1 MNNQVIIITGASSG
15 FGRATAETL
24 AQHGHTVYATVRDMT
39 GKNQPVTRELQRTA
53 QAEHT
58 RLHVIELDVTN
69 TESVERAV
77 QTVVKDTG
85 RLDVL
90 VNNAGIFYAGI
101 TEGFTPE
108 QAAIQF
114 DVNVIGIL
122 RTMRA
127 ALPQFR
133 RQGRGLIINIGSI
146 VGRVTFPFFGLYGA
160 TKYALEA
167 LTEGY
172 RYELSQL
179 GIDVALLQPSA
190 YPTAMYANMQG
201 PGDASRVAD
210 YGEVAKIPGAM
221 LEQFGKLLSAP
232 SAPQAQEIADAIRHL
247 IAQPAGSRP
256 FRTVVGPDFGAET
269 VNAQTAPVQ
278 AEVLKGLGLGHLDT
292 LKIPVQ
298 MSCNQEDVPC
308 H

>member
-1 MNNQVIIITGASSG
+1 MNNQIILITGASSG
-15 FGRATAETL
+15 FGRVTAETL

-39 GKNQPVTRELQRTA
+39 GKNQPVARELQRAA

-58 RLHVIELDVTN
+58 RLHVIELDVTD
-69 TESVERAV
+69 TDSVERAV
-77 QTVVKDTG
+77 QTVVSETG

-90 VNNAGIFYAGI
+90 VNNAGTFYGGI
-101 TEGFTPE
+101 TEGFTPQ
-108 QAAIQF
+108 QATAQF

-133 RQGRGLIINIGSI
+133 RQGSGLIINIGSI

-190 YPTAMYANMQG
+190 YPTALFARMQG
-201 PGDASRVAD
+201 PTDARRVGEYGDI
-210 YGEVAKIPGAM
+210 AKLPSAM
-221 LEQFGKLLSAP
+221 LEQFGTLLSAP
-232 SAPQAQEIADAIRHL
+232 NAPKPQEVADAIRHL

-292 LKIPVQ
+292 LKIPGQ

>member
-1 MNNQVIIITGASSG
+1 MNNQIILITGASSG
-15 FGRATAETL
+15 FGRVTAETL
-24 AQHGHTVYATVRDMT
+24 AQHRHTVYATVRDMT
-39 GKNQPVTRELQRTA
+39 GKNQPVARELQRAA

-58 RLHVIELDVTN
+58 RLHVIELDVTD
-69 TESVERAV
+69 TDSVERAV
-77 QTVVKDTG
+77 QTVVSETG

-90 VNNAGIFYAGI
+90 VNNAGTFYGGI
-101 TEGFTPE
+101 TEGFTPQ
-108 QAAIQF
+108 QATAQF

-133 RQGRGLIINIGSI
+133 RQGSGLIINIGSI

-190 YPTAMYANMQG
+190 YPTALFARMQG
-201 PGDASRVAD
+201 PTDARRVGEYGDI
-210 YGEVAKIPGAM
+210 AKLPSAM

-232 SAPQAQEIADAIRHL
+232 NAPKPQEVADAIRHL

-292 LKIPVQ
+292 LKIPGQ

>member
-1 MNNQVIIITGASSG
+1 MNNQVIMITGASSG
-15 FGRATAETL
+15 FGLATAETL
-24 AQHGHTVYATVRDMT
+24 AHHGHTVYATLRDST
-39 GKNQPVTRELQRTA
+39 GKNQAVARELQSTA
-53 QAEHT
+53 RASST
-58 RLHVIELDVTN
+58 RLRVLELDVAN
-69 TESVERAV
+69 TDSVERAM
-77 QTVVKDTG
+77 QTMVRETG

-90 VNNAGIFYAGI
+90 VNNAGVAYAGI

-108 QAAIQF
+108 QAAAQF

-127 ALPQFR
+127 ALPLFR
-133 RQGRGLIINIGSI
+133 RQGSELIINIGSI
-146 VGRVTFPFFGLYGA
+146 LGRVTFPFFGLYGA

-201 PGDASRVAD
+201 PADAPRVAE
-210 YGEVAKIPGAM
+210 YGEVAKIPSAM
-221 LEQFGKLLSAP
+221 LELFGKMLSAP
-232 SAPQAQEIADAIRHL
+232 NAPNPQEVADAICHL
-247 IAQPAGSRP
+247 IAQPAGTRA
-256 FRTVVGPDFGAET
+256 FRTVVGSDFGAKT

-278 AEVLKGLGLGHLDT
+278 AGVLKGLGLGHLDT
-292 LKIPVQ
+292 LK
-298 MSCNQEDVPC
+298 VPGLAQV
-308 H
+308 

>member
-1 MNNQVIIITGASSG
+1 MNSQVIIITGASSG

-24 AQHGHTVYATVRDMT
+24 ARHGHTVYATVRDLT
-39 GKNQPVTRELQRTA
+39 GKNQPVTRELRNAA
-53 QAEHT
+53 QAGHT

-69 TESVERAV
+69 TDSVERAV
-77 QTVVKDTG
+77 QTVVRETG

-90 VNNAGIFYAGI
+90 INNAGIFYAGI

-108 QAAIQF
+108 QAAAQF
-114 DVNVIGIL
+114 DVNVIGII

-133 RQGRGLIINIGSI
+133 RQGSGLIINIGSI

-179 GIDVALLQPSA
+179 GVDVALLQPSA
-190 YPTAMYANMQG
+190 YPTAMFASMQG
-201 PGDASRVAD
+201 PADAPRVAE
-210 YGEVAKIPGAM
+210 YGEVAKIPSAM
-221 LEQFGKLLSAP
+221 LEQFGRMLSAP
-232 SAPQAQEIADAIRHL
+232 NAPKAQEVADAICHL
-247 IAQPAGSRP
+247 IAQPAGSRA
-256 FRTVVGPDFGAET
+256 FRTVVGPDFGAKT
-269 VNAQTAPVQ
+269 VNGQTAPVQ

-292 LKIPVQ
+292 LKIPGLAQ
-298 MSCNQEDVPC
+298 CNQAEVPC

>member
-1 MNNQVIIITGASSG
+1 MHNQVIIITGASSG
-15 FGRATAETL
+15 FGRATAEML
-24 AQHGHTVYATVRDMT
+24 AHQGYLVYATVRDKA
-39 GKNQPVTRELQRTA
+39 GKNQPVARELRSAA
-53 QAEHT
+53 QAGHT
-58 RLHVIELDVTN
+58 RLQVIELDVTD
-69 TESVERAV
+69 TDSVEHAV
-77 QTVVKDTG
+77 QTVVRETG

-90 VNNAGIFYAGI
+90 INNAGIFYAGI

-108 QAAIQF
+108 QASAQF
-114 DVNVIGIL
+114 DVNVIGII

-133 RQGRGLIINIGSI
+133 RQGSGLIINIGSI

-190 YPTAMYANMQG
+190 YPTAMFTNMQG
-201 PGDASRVAD
+201 PADVLRVAE
-210 YGEVAKIPGAM
+210 YGDVAKIPSAM
-221 LEQFGKLLSAP
+221 FEQFGKMLSAP
-232 SAPQAQEIADAIRHL
+232 NAPNAQEVADAIGHL

-256 FRTVVGPDFGAET
+256 FRTVVGADFGAKMI
-269 VNAQTAPVQ
+269 NAQTAPVQ
-278 AEVLKGLGLGHLDT
+278 AEVLKGLSLGHLDT
-292 LKIPVQ
+292 LSI
-298 MSCNQEDVPC
+298 SGVPQI
-308 H
+308 

>member
-1 MNNQVIIITGASSG
+1 MNDQVIIITGASSG

-39 GKNQPVTRELQRTA
+39 GKNQPVARELQRA
-53 QAEHT
+53 AETGHT

-85 RLDVL
+85 RVDVL
-90 VNNAGIFYAGI
+90 VNNAGIAYAGI

-108 QAAIQF
+108 QAAAQF

-133 RQGRGLIINIGSI
+133 RQGSGLIINIGSI
-146 VGRVTFPFFGLYGA
+146 LGRVTFPFFGLYGA

-190 YPTAMYANMQG
+190 YPTAMYASMQG
-201 PGDASRVAD
+201 PADAPRVGEYGD
-210 YGEVAKIPGAM
+210 VAKIPSAM
-221 LEQFGKLLSAP
+221 LEHFGRLLSAP
-232 SAPQAQEIADAIRHL
+232 DAPKAQEVADAIGHL

-256 FRTVVGPDFGAET
+256 FRTVVGPDFGTQT

-278 AEVLKGLGLGHLDT
+278 AGVLKGLGLCHAHA
-292 LKIPVQ
+292 LKVLGLAKG
-298 MSCNQEDVPC
+298 
-308 H
+308 

>member
-1 MNNQVIIITGASSG
+1 MNNQIILITGASSG
-15 FGRATAETL
+15 FGRVTAETL

-39 GKNQPVTRELQRTA
+39 GKNQPVARELQRAA

-58 RLHVIELDVTN
+58 RLHVIELDVTD
-69 TESVERAV
+69 TDSVERAV
-77 QTVVKDTG
+77 QTVVSETG

-90 VNNAGIFYAGI
+90 VNNAGTFYGGI
-101 TEGFTPE
+101 TEGFTPQ
-108 QAAIQF
+108 QATAQF

-133 RQGRGLIINIGSI
+133 RQGSGLIINIGSI

-190 YPTAMYANMQG
+190 YPTALFARMQG
-201 PGDASRVAD
+201 PTDARRVGEYGDI
-210 YGEVAKIPGAM
+210 AKLPSAM

-232 SAPQAQEIADAIRHL
+232 NAPKPQEVADAIRHL

-292 LKIPVQ
+292 LKIPGQ

>member
-1 MNNQVIIITGASSG
+1 MNNQVILITGASSG
-15 FGRATAETL
+15 FGRVTAETL
-24 AQHGHTVYATVRDMT
+24 AHHGHTVYATVRDMT
-39 GKNQPVTRELQRTA
+39 GKNQPVARELQRTA

-58 RLHVIELDVTN
+58 RLHVIELDVTD
-69 TESVERAV
+69 TDSVERAV
-77 QTVVKDTG
+77 QTVVGETG

-90 VNNAGIFYAGI
+90 VNNAGTFYGGI

-108 QAAIQF
+108 QATAQF

-122 RTMRA
+122 RMMRA

-133 RQGRGLIINIGSI
+133 KQGRGLIINIGSI
-146 VGRVTFPFFGLYGA
+146 VGRVSFPFFGLYGA

-190 YPTAMYANMQG
+190 YPTALFARMQE
-201 PGDASRVAD
+201 PTDALRVGE
-210 YGEVAKIPGAM
+210 YGELAKLPSAM

-232 SAPQAQEIADAIRHL
+232 NAPKPQEVADAIRQL

-256 FRTVVGPDFGAET
+256 FRTVVGPDFGAKT
-269 VNAQTAPVQ
+269 VNDQTAPVQ

-292 LKIPVQ
+292 LKIPGLAQ
-298 MSCNQEDVPC
+298 I
-308 H
+308 

>member
-1 MNNQVIIITGASSG
+1 MNSQVIIITGASSG
-15 FGRATAETL
+15 FGRVTAETL
-24 AQHGHTVYATVRDMT
+24 AHHGHTVYATVRDMT
-39 GKNQPVTRELQRTA
+39 GKNQPVARELQRAA

-58 RLHVIELDVTN
+58 RLHVIELDVTE
-69 TESVERAV
+69 TDSVERAV
-77 QTVVKDTG
+77 QTVVSETG

-90 VNNAGIFYAGI
+90 VNNAGTFYGGI

-108 QAAIQF
+108 QATAQF

-133 RQGRGLIINIGSI
+133 RQGSGLIINIGSI

-190 YPTAMYANMQG
+190 YPTALFARMQG
-201 PGDASRVAD
+201 PADAPRVGE
-210 YGEVAKIPGAM
+210 YGELAKLPSAM
-221 LEQFGKLLSAP
+221 LEQFWKLLSAP
-232 SAPQAQEIADAIRHL
+232 NAPKPQEVADAISYL
-247 IAQPAGSRP
+247 IAQAAGSRP
-256 FRTVVGPDFGAET
+256 FRTVVGPDFGAKT
-269 VNAQTAPVQ
+269 VNIQTAPVQ

-292 LKIPVQ
+292 LKIPRQ
-298 MSCNQEDVPC
+298 
-308 H
+308 

>member
-1 MNNQVIIITGASSG
+1 MNSQVIIITGASSG
-15 FGRATAETL
+15 FGRTTAETL
-24 AQHGHTVYATVRDMT
+24 ASQGHTVYATLRDLK
-39 GKNQPVTRELQRTA
+39 GKNQAVARELRSAA
-53 QAEHT
+53 QAGNT

-69 TESVERAV
+69 TDSAERAL
-77 QTVVKDTG
+77 QTVVRETG

-108 QAAIQF
+108 QAAAQF

-133 RQGRGLIINIGSI
+133 RQGSGLIINIGSI

-179 GIDVALLQPSA
+179 GVDVALLQPSA
-190 YPTAMYANMQG
+190 YPTAMYASMQG
-201 PGDASRVAD
+201 PADASRVAE
-210 YGEVAKIPGAM
+210 YGEVAKIPSAM
-221 LEQFGKLLSAP
+221 LEQFGELLSAP
-232 SAPQAQEIADAIRHL
+232 NARKAQEVADAICHL
-247 IAQPAGSRP
+247 IAQPAGSRT
-256 FRTVVGPDFGAET
+256 FRTTVGPDFGAKT
-269 VNAQTAPVQ
+269 INAQTAPIQ

-292 LKIPVQ
+292 LKFPARLK
-298 MSCNQEDVPC
+298 CNQEEAPC

>member
-1 MNNQVIIITGASSG
+1 MRNQVIIIMGASSG

-24 AQHGHTVYATVRDMT
+24 AHHGHTVYATVRDIA
-39 GKNQPVTRELQRTA
+39 GKNQPVARELWSAA
-53 QAEHT
+53 QAGHT
-58 RLHVIELDVTN
+58 RLHVIELDVTD
-69 TESVERAV
+69 TDSVDRAV
-77 QTVVKDTG
+77 QTVVRETG

-90 VNNAGIFYAGI
+90 INNAGIFYAGI

-108 QAAIQF
+108 QAAAQF
-114 DVNVIGIL
+114 DVNVIGIV

-127 ALPQFR
+127 VLPQFR
-133 RQGRGLIINIGSI
+133 RQGGGLIINIGSI

-190 YPTAMYANMQG
+190 YPTAMFANMQG
-201 PGDASRVAD
+201 PVDASRVVE
-210 YGEVAKIPGAM
+210 YGDVAKIPSAM
-221 LEQFGKLLSAP
+221 FEQFGKMLSAP
-232 SAPQAQEIADAIRHL
+232 NAPNAQEVADAIGHL

-256 FRTVVGPDFGAET
+256 FRTVVGADFGANT
-269 VNAQTAPVQ
+269 VNAQTAQVQ
-278 AEVLKGLGLGHLDT
+278 AGVLKGLGLGHLDI
-292 LKIPVQ
+292 LK
-298 MSCNQEDVPC
+298 MR
-308 H
+308 

>member
-24 AQHGHTVYATVRDMT
+24 ARQGHTVYATVRDLK
-39 GKNQPVTRELQRTA
+39 GKNQPVARELRSAA
-53 QAEHT
+53 QAGNT

-69 TESVERAV
+69 TDSVERAV
-77 QTVVKDTG
+77 QTVVRETG
-85 RLDVL
+85 QLDVL
-90 VNNAGIFYAGI
+90 VNNAGILYAGI

-108 QAAIQF
+108 QAAAQF

-133 RQGRGLIINIGSI
+133 RQGSGLIINIGAI

-160 TKYALEA
+160 TKHALEA

-172 RYELSQL
+172 RYDLSQL
-179 GIDVALLQPSA
+179 GIDVALLQPGP
-190 YPTAMYANMQG
+190 YPTAMFANVQG
-201 PGDASRVAD
+201 PVDTVRVAE
-210 YGEVAKIPGAM
+210 YGDVAKIPSAM
-221 LEQFGKLLSAP
+221 FEQFGNILSGPNAP
-232 SAPQAQEIADAIRHL
+232 NAQDVADAIGHL

-256 FRTVVGPDFGAET
+256 FRTVAGNDFGANT

-278 AEVLKGLGLGHLDT
+278 VEVLKGLGLGHLDA
-292 LKIPVQ
+292 LKIPGLARIQ
-298 MSCNQEDVPC
+298 PGGVPC
-308 H
+308 R

>member
-1 MNNQVIIITGASSG
+1 MNNHVILITGASSG

-24 AQHGHTVYATVRDMT
+24 AHHGHIVYATIRDMK
-39 GKNQPVTRELQRTA
+39 GKNRRVAHDLQNAARVGN
-53 QAEHT
+53 T
-58 RLHVIELDVTN
+58 RLHVIELDVTD
-69 TESVERAV
+69 TDSVERAV
-77 QTVVKDTG
+77 QTVGRETG

-90 VNNAGIFYAGI
+90 INNAGVLYAGI

-108 QAAIQF
+108 QATTQF

-133 RQGRGLIINIGSI
+133 RQGSGLIINIGSI

-167 LTEGY
+167 LTEDY

-179 GIDVALLQPSA
+179 GIDVALIQPSA
-190 YPTAMYANMQG
+190 YPTAMFSRMQG
-201 PGDASRVAD
+201 PTDALRIVEYGD
-210 YGEVAKIPGAM
+210 VAKIPGTM
-221 LEQFGKLLSAP
+221 LEQFGNMLSAP
-232 SAPQAQEIADAIRHL
+232 GAPNPQEVADAIGRL

-256 FRTVVGPDFGAET
+256 FRTVVGADFGAKT
-269 VNAQTAPVQ
+269 INAHTAPVQ
-278 AEVLKGLGLGHLDT
+278 SEALKGLGLSHLETLRTPGHLR
-292 LKIPVQ
+292 
-298 MSCNQEDVPC
+298 CNQEGVPC

>member
-15 FGRATAETL
+15 FGRVTAETL
-24 AQHGHTVYATVRDMT
+24 AHHGHTVYATVRDMT
-39 GKNQPVTRELQRTA
+39 GKNQPVARELQRAA

-69 TESVERAV
+69 TDSVERAV
-77 QTVVKDTG
+77 QTVVSETG
-85 RLDVL
+85 CLDVL
-90 VNNAGIFYAGI
+90 VNNAGTFYGGI

-108 QAAIQF
+108 QAAAQF

-133 RQGRGLIINIGSI
+133 RQGSGLIINIGSI

-190 YPTAMYANMQG
+190 YPTALFARMQG
-201 PGDASRVAD
+201 PTDALRVGGYGD
-210 YGEVAKIPGAM
+210 VAKLPSAM
-221 LEQFGKLLSAP
+221 LEQFGKLLSAAN
-232 SAPQAQEIADAIRHL
+232 APKPQEVADAIRQL

-256 FRTVVGPDFGAET
+256 FRTVVGPDFGAKT

-278 AEVLKGLGLGHLDT
+278 AEVLKGLGLGQLDT
-292 LKIPVQ
+292 LKIPGLAQ
-298 MSCNQEDVPC
+298 M
-308 H
+308 

>member
-15 FGRATAETL
+15 FGRVTAETL
-24 AQHGHTVYATVRDMT
+24 AQHGHTVYAAIRDMT
-39 GKNQPVTRELQRTA
+39 GKNQPIARELQRTA

-58 RLHVIELDVTN
+58 RLHVIELDVTD
-69 TESVERAV
+69 TDSVERAV
-77 QTVVKDTG
+77 QTVVSEAG

-90 VNNAGIFYAGI
+90 VNNAGIAYAGI

-108 QAAIQF
+108 QATAQF

-127 ALPQFR
+127 AVPVFR
-133 RQGRGLIINIGSI
+133 QQGSGLIINIGSI
-146 VGRVTFPFFGLYGA
+146 LGRVTFPFFGLYGA

-201 PGDASRVAD
+201 PADSPCVDEYGD
-210 YGEVAKIPGAM
+210 VAKIPSAM

-232 SAPQAQEIADAIRHL
+232 NAPKPQEVADAIRHL
-247 IAQPAGSRP
+247 VGQPAGSRP

>member
-24 AQHGHTVYATVRDMT
+24 EHQGHTVYATVRDLK
-39 GKNQPVTRELQRTA
+39 GKNQPVVQELRSAA
-53 QAEHT
+53 QAGHT
-58 RLHVIELDVTN
+58 RLHVIELDVTS
-69 TESVERAV
+69 TDSVERAI
-77 QTVVKDTG
+77 QTVVRETG

-90 VNNAGIFYAGI
+90 VNNAGILYVGI

-108 QAAIQF
+108 QAAAQF

-133 RQGRGLIINIGSI
+133 QQGSGLIINIGAI

-179 GIDVALLQPSA
+179 GIDVALLQPGP
-190 YPTAMYANMQG
+190 YPTPMFANMQG
-201 PGDASRVAD
+201 PVDTVRVAE
-210 YGEVAKIPGAM
+210 YGDVAKIPSAM
-221 LEQFGKLLSAP
+221 LEQFGNMLSGPKAP
-232 SAPQAQEIADAIRHL
+232 NAQDVADAIGQL

-256 FRTVVGPDFGAET
+256 FRTIVGADFGAKA

-278 AEVLKGLGLGHLDT
+278 AEALKGLGLGHLDT
-292 LKIPVQ
+292 LKVAGLAQ
-298 MSCNQEDVPC
+298 CNQEGAPC
-308 H
+308 R

>member
-39 GKNQPVTRELQRTA
+39 GKNQPVARELQRAA
-53 QAEHT
+53 QEGHI
-58 RLHVIELDVTN
+58 RLHVIELDVTSAD
-69 TESVERAV
+69 SVERAV
-77 QTVVKDTG
+77 QTVARETG

-90 VNNAGIFYAGI
+90 VNNAGFASTGI

-108 QAAIQF
+108 QATAQF

-127 ALPQFR
+127 ALPLFH
-133 RQGRGLIINIGSI
+133 RQGSGLIINIGSI
-146 VGRVTFPFFGLYGA
+146 LGRVTFPFFGLYGA
-160 TKYALEA
+160 TKYAVEA

-179 GIDVALLQPSA
+179 GIDVALIQPSG

-201 PGDASRVAD
+201 PADASRVED
-210 YGEVAKIPGAM
+210 YGDVAKIPGAM
-221 LEQFGKLLSAP
+221 LEHLGNMLSAP
-232 SAPQAQEIADAIRHL
+232 NAPKAQEVVDAICHL
-247 IAQPAGSRP
+247 IAQPAGARP
-256 FRTVVGPDFGAET
+256 FRTVVGPDFGAKT
-269 VNAQTAPVQ
+269 INAQTAPIQ

-292 LKIPVQ
+292 LNIQGRLK
-298 MSCNQEDVPC
+298 CNKEEVPC
-308 H
+308 L

>member
-1 MNNQVIIITGASSG
+1 MNNQIILTTGASSG
-15 FGRATAETL
+15 FGRVTAETL
-24 AQHGHTVYATVRDMT
+24 AQHGHTVYAAIRDMT
-39 GKNQPVTRELQRTA
+39 GKNQPITRELQRAA
-53 QAEHT
+53 QAKHT
-58 RLHVIELDVTN
+58 RLHVIELDVTD
-69 TESVERAV
+69 TDSVERAV
-77 QTVVKDTG
+77 QTVVSEAG

-90 VNNAGIFYAGI
+90 VNNAGTFYGGI

-108 QAAIQF
+108 QAMTQF

-190 YPTAMYANMQG
+190 YPTALFARMQG
-201 PGDASRVAD
+201 PTDARRVGEYGD
-210 YGEVAKIPGAM
+210 VAKLPSGM

-232 SAPQAQEIADAIRHL
+232 NAPKPQEVADAIRHL

-278 AEVLKGLGLGHLDT
+278 AEVLKGQGLGHLDT
-292 LKIPVQ
+292 LKILGQ
-298 MSCNQEDVPC
+298 MSCNQEDVAC

>member
-24 AQHGHTVYATVRDMT
+24 ARQGHTVYATVRDLK
-39 GKNQPVTRELQRTA
+39 GKNQPVVQELRSAA
-53 QAEHT
+53 QAGNT
-58 RLHVIELDVTN
+58 RLHVIELDVTS
-69 TESVERAV
+69 TESVERAI
-77 QTVVKDTG
+77 QTVVRETG

-90 VNNAGIFYAGI
+90 VNNAGILYAGI

-108 QAAIQF
+108 QAAAQF

-122 RTMRA
+122 RTIRA

-133 RQGRGLIINIGSI
+133 RQGSGLIINIGAI
-146 VGRVTFPFFGLYGA
+146 VGRITFPFFGLYGA

-179 GIDVALLQPSA
+179 GIDVTLLQPGP
-190 YPTAMYANMQG
+190 YPTAMFANMQG
-201 PGDASRVAD
+201 PVDTFRVAE
-210 YGEVAKIPGAM
+210 YGDVAKIPSVM
-221 LEQFGKLLSAP
+221 LEQFGKMLSGPNAP
-232 SAPQAQEIADAIRHL
+232 NAQEVVDAIGQL
-247 IAQPAGSRP
+247 IAQPAGSRA
-256 FRTVVGPDFGAET
+256 FRTVVGPDFGAKT

-278 AEVLKGLGLGHLDT
+278 AEVLKGLGLGQLDT
-292 LKIPVQ
+292 LNIPGLAP
-298 MSCNQEDVPC
+298 CNQEGVPC

>member
-24 AQHGHTVYATVRDMT
+24 AHQGHTVYATVRDLK
-39 GKNQPVTRELQRTA
+39 GKNQPVAQELRSAA
-53 QAEHT
+53 QAGHT
-58 RLHVIELDVTN
+58 RLHVIELDVTS
-69 TESVERAV
+69 TDSVERAI
-77 QTVVKDTG
+77 QTVVRETG

-90 VNNAGIFYAGI
+90 VNNAGILYVGI

-108 QAAIQF
+108 QAAAQF

-133 RQGRGLIINIGSI
+133 RQGSGLIINIGAI

-190 YPTAMYANMQG
+190 YPTPMFANMQG
-201 PGDASRVAD
+201 PVDTVRVAE
-210 YGEVAKIPGAM
+210 YGEVAKIPSAM
-221 LEQFGKLLSAP
+221 LEQFGNMLSGPNAP
-232 SAPQAQEIADAIRHL
+232 NAQEVADAIGHL
-247 IAQPAGSRP
+247 IAQPAGSRA
-256 FRTVVGPDFGAET
+256 FRTIVGADFGAKT

-292 LKIPVQ
+292 LKIPGLFR
-298 MSCNQEDVPC
+298 CNQEEVPC

>member
-15 FGRATAETL
+15 FGRATAGTL
-24 AQHGHTVYATVRDMT
+24 ARQGHTVYATVRDLT
-39 GKNQPVTRELQRTA
+39 GKNQPVAQELRSAA
-53 QAEHT
+53 QAGYT
-58 RLHVIELDVTN
+58 RLYVIELDVTN
-69 TESVERAV
+69 TDSVERAV
-77 QTVVKDTG
+77 QTVVRETG

-90 VNNAGIFYAGI
+90 INNAGIFYAGI

-108 QAAIQF
+108 QAAAQF

-133 RQGRGLIINIGSI
+133 RQGSGLIINIGSI

-190 YPTAMYANMQG
+190 YPTAMFANMQG
-201 PGDASRVAD
+201 PVDTVPVAE
-210 YGEVAKIPGAM
+210 YGEVAKIPSAM
-221 LEQFGKLLSAP
+221 LEQFGNMLSGPNAP
-232 SAPQAQEIADAIRHL
+232 NAQEVADAIGHL

-256 FRTVVGPDFGAET
+256 FRTVVGSDFGAKT
-269 VNAQTAPVQ
+269 VNAQTALVQ
-278 AEVLKGLGLGHLDT
+278 AEVLKRLGLGHLDT
-292 LKIPVQ
+292 LKIPGLFR
-298 MSCNQEDVPC
+298 CNQEEVPC